1 MPVVSLTEVLSN
13 LSPER
18 VAADQNAHDVLC
30 RLIIAIF
37 GAHGFRSSAAP
48 LGPDQNAGATAPRG
62 LDEHPADAAG
72 VSLYFAALSPEVLMV
87 HALAADAPGVVHKLG
102 VAVGAFALPANSV
115 AEPPPA
121 GVLQPLGRWHVRVA
135 EFTCRVETHLLFRA
149 APVLLP
155 TAHIS
160 GPADLPGPLVALV
173 LRALDLEALG
183 ALAAACSQL
192 TEPSLAEACKRPA
205 RDSRRALRGV
215 LPGWGGHVAWWDH
228 HPGPPGSSGGNP
240 FFPGLPDGESIR
252 DLFPTGRLPQRS
264 NLWFPDAPSLAGPDD
279 GDGGGR
285 WCHPRVHQPPPP
297 HDSPRGVFPRW

>member
-1 MPVVSLTEVLSN
+1 
-13 LSPER
+13 
-18 VAADQNAHDVLC
+18 
-30 RLIIAIF
+30 
-37 GAHGFRSSAAP
+37 
-48 LGPDQNAGATAPRG
+48 
-62 LDEHPADAAG
+62 
-72 VSLYFAALSPEVLMV
+72 MV

-135 EFTCRVETHLLFRA
+135 EFTCRVETHLLYRA

-240 FFPGLPDGESIR
+240 
-252 DLFPTGRLPQRS
+252 TGKAS
-264 NLWFPDAPSLAGPDD
+264 ETCF
-279 GDGGGR
+279 
-285 WCHPRVHQPPPP
+285 
-297 HDSPRGVFPRW
+297 PRGVFRSGATSGSPTPPLSPGPMTETEAAVGATLACTSRRRPTTPQGASSRGGDDRHTPRPQS